1 MYYIQAKCGNI
12 ADKNPNMADDDE
24 KLSTIDGLMMFSIN
38 LL

>member
-24 KLSTIDGLMMFSIN
+24 QTFNYRWPNDVLN
-38 LL
+38 